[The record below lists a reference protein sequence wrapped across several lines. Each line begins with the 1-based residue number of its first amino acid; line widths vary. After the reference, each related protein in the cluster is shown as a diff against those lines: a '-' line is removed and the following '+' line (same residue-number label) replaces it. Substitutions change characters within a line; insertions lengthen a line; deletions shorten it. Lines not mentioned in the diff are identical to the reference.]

1 MELLTLAMYEAGN
14 DGGGGG
20 QRWHG
25 GELSVVAVVATV
37 VVAAGCGDALV
48 GVGMRNGA
56 ARR

>member
-25 GELSVVAVVATV
+25 GELSVVATV

-48 GVGMRNGA
+48 GVRMRNGA